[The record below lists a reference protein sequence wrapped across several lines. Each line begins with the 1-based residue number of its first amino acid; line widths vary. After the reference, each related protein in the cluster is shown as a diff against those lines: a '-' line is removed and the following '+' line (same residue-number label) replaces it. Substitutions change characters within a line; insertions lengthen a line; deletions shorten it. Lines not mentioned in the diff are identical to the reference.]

1 MPNRAVL
8 KVIENRDLLTVTPDM
23 NVRAVASQ
31 MKQCKVAALLVVDQ
45 RDGKL
50 IGICTERDLTFK
62 VLAEGLDINS
72 TLVGSS
78 AEQIALVEKFFENFQ
93 PRQRVVQFEQLL
105 LGQVL
110 DGQDFGDPVADPFG
124 VVVAMRLGNAFAC
137 RGRRRRGSA
146 GGAGVRVQGAAAS
159 GRFRR
164 VARRW
169 LQAGCRAGLAC
180 R

>member
-8 KVIENRDLLTVTPDM
+8 KVIEKRDLLTVTPDM

-72 TLVGSS
+72 TLVGS
-78 AEQIALVEKFFENFQ
+78 VMT
-93 PRQRVVQFEQLL
+93 
-105 LGQVL
+105 
-110 DGQDFGDPVADPFG
+110 ADPQSIGPDKPFG
-124 VVVAMRLGNAFAC
+124 HALHMMFEGGFRHMPVIDSDGRPLGVISSRDALGLEVTHF
-137 RGRRRRGSA
+137 GSELEQ
-146 GGAGVRVQGAAAS
+146 RET
-159 GRFRR
+159 
-164 VARRW
+164 
-169 LQAGCRAGLAC
+169 LTEIL
-180 R
+180 

>member
-72 TLVGSS
+72 TLVGS
-78 AEQIALVEKFFENFQ
+78 VMT
-93 PRQRVVQFEQLL
+93 
-105 LGQVL
+105 
-110 DGQDFGDPVADPFG
+110 ADPQSIGPDKPFG
-124 VVVAMRLGNAFAC
+124 HALHMMFEGGFRHMPVIDSDGRPLGVISSRDALGLEVTHF
-137 RGRRRRGSA
+137 GSELEQ
-146 GGAGVRVQGAAAS
+146 RET
-159 GRFRR
+159 
-164 VARRW
+164 
-169 LQAGCRAGLAC
+169 LTEIL
-180 R
+180 

>member
-72 TLVGSS
+72 TLVGSVMTADPQS
-78 AEQIALVEKFFENFQ
+78 IGPDKPFGHALHMMFEGGFRHM
-93 PRQRVVQFEQLL
+93 PVIDS
-105 LGQVL
+105 
-110 DGQDFGDPVADPFG
+110 DGQPLGVISSRDALGLEITHFGSELEQ
-124 VVVAMRLGNAFAC
+124 RETLTEI
-137 RGRRRRGSA
+137 
-146 GGAGVRVQGAAAS
+146 
-159 GRFRR
+159 
-164 VARRW
+164 
-169 LQAGCRAGLAC
+169 L
-180 R
+180 

>member
-72 TLVGSS
+72 TLVGS
-78 AEQIALVEKFFENFQ
+78 VMT
-93 PRQRVVQFEQLL
+93 
-105 LGQVL
+105 
-110 DGQDFGDPVADPFG
+110 ADPQSIGPDKPFG
-124 VVVAMRLGNAFAC
+124 HALHMMFEGGFRHMPVIDSDGRPLGVISSRDALGLGVTHF
-137 RGRRRRGSA
+137 GSELEQ
-146 GGAGVRVQGAAAS
+146 RET
-159 GRFRR
+159 
-164 VARRW
+164 
-169 LQAGCRAGLAC
+169 LTEIL
-180 R
+180 

>member
-45 RDGKL
+45 RDGIL

-72 TLVGSS
+72 TLVGS
-78 AEQIALVEKFFENFQ
+78 VMT
-93 PRQRVVQFEQLL
+93 
-105 LGQVL
+105 
-110 DGQDFGDPVADPFG
+110 ADPQSIGPDKPFG
-124 VVVAMRLGNAFAC
+124 HALHMMFEGGFRHMPVIDSDGRPLGVISSRDALGLEVTHF
-137 RGRRRRGSA
+137 GSELEQ
-146 GGAGVRVQGAAAS
+146 RET
-159 GRFRR
+159 
-164 VARRW
+164 
-169 LQAGCRAGLAC
+169 LTEIL
-180 R
+180 

>member
-72 TLVGSS
+72 TLVGS
-78 AEQIALVEKFFENFQ
+78 VMT
-93 PRQRVVQFEQLL
+93 
-105 LGQVL
+105 
-110 DGQDFGDPVADPFG
+110 ADPQSIGPDKPFG
-124 VVVAMRLGNAFAC
+124 HALHMMFEGGFRHMPVIDSDSRPLGVISSRDALGLEVTHF
-137 RGRRRRGSA
+137 GSELEQ
-146 GGAGVRVQGAAAS
+146 RET
-159 GRFRR
+159 
-164 VARRW
+164 
-169 LQAGCRAGLAC
+169 LTEIL
-180 R
+180 